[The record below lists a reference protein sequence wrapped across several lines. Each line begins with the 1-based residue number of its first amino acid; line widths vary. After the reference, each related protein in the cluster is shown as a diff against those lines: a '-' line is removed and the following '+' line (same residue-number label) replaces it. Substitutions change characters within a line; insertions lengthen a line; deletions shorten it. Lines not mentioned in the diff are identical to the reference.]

1 MQHTLNF
8 TRPTFLLIGI
18 LSLIL
23 VFFAQPQIAAAQFF
37 GASEPADKVAYLPTR
52 AFVPTIEQIQPM
64 AEQAYSMGM
73 YYDSLRMFRRLAPFN
88 PELSRL
94 GIAKSYERMGKY
106 AKALEVLG
114 ELHLQ
119 DSAFR
124 EQARILRASLLLSM
138 TELHQKKSDLKT
150 SEDYLRTFV
159 GEYKDELNSR
169 RYVHLMRQ
177 QATLTGSLVPK
188 ALKADQTTPLRI
200 GLLLPLSGSMAEIG
214 QNMQQ
219 AALLSLFN
227 QPMKHIELYPEDTQ
241 GTPAGAQAALE
252 RALQSGVDIV
262 LGPLLSQNVKA
273 IAPMADAADRPVIA
287 YSSDRLVADGEDV
300 RLFSIIPTEQAELVA
315 RYAVQHGYRSFS
327 ALMPE
332 GPYGREMFRVFEAE
346 VKRLGGTLDRHSF
359 YDPSN
364 PDLMKSI
371 KYLTRIDEARAKL
384 NKELR
389 ELEKQYELLADAM
402 DDKALERLKQLRKAD
417 PQPIVNY
424 QALFVPAPAKT
435 LSLIASQLAFYDS
448 DGSQV
453 KLLGSSQWDS
463 PDLLKNADRYMV
475 GGWYPALAKGNEFV
489 FEQQYKMIYG
499 QRPHPL
505 AGLAYDSVQLL
516 SNFAENGL
524 TRGHELSRFVRQ
536 SGGFY
541 GVTGPYRFNLQGTL
555 EHGYSLNQIGY
566 RRGQARNIEL
576 VPSPTILPAAEAPL
590 EPQYR
595 DKRFR
600 EPEPPR
606 RKSRGFFESLFG
618 N

>member
-1 MQHTLNF
+1 MTRHTPHLLLAVIGF
-8 TRPTFLLIGI
+8 TAFMVAQMAYTPTAH
-18 LSLIL
+18 
-23 VFFAQPQIAAAQFF
+23 AQLF
-37 GASEPADKVAYLPTR
+37 GTPSPESQVEYLPTR
-52 AFVPTIEQIQPM
+52 AFVPTIDQIKPL

-73 YYDSLRMFRRLAPFN
+73 YYDSLRYFQRLDAIN
-88 PELSRL
+88 PEQSQL
-94 GIAKSYERMGKY
+94 GIAKSFERMGEY
-106 AKALEVLG
+106 AKALGALQ
-114 ELHLQ
+114 ELPLA

-124 EQARILRASLLLSM
+124 EQARRLRASLLLSM
-138 TELHQKKSDLKT
+138 AEVHQKTNDLKA
-150 SEDYLRTFV
+150 SENYLRTFV
-159 GEYKDELNSR
+159 SEYKDELNNR
-169 RYVHLMRQ
+169 RYIHLMRQ
-177 QATLTGSLVPK
+177 QAVLSGSLIPD
-188 ALKADQTTPLRI
+188 ALKASEQTIPLRV
-200 GLLLPLSGSMAEIG
+200 GLLLPLSGPMAEIG
-214 QNMQQ
+214 QSMQQ
-219 AALLSLFN
+219 AALISLFN
-227 QPMKHIELYPEDTQ
+227 QSMKHIELYPEDTQ

-262 LGPLLSQNVKA
+262 LGPLLSQNVQA
-273 IAPMADAADRPVIA
+273 ITPMADAADRPVIA
-287 YSSDRLVADGEDV
+287 YSSDRMVADGRDV

-315 RYAVQHGYRSFS
+315 RYAVQHGYRSFA

-359 YDPSN
+359 YDAKS
-364 PDLMKSI
+364 PDITTSL
-371 KYLTRIDEARAKL
+371 KYITRIEEARAEL

-389 ELEKQYELLADAM
+389 ALEKQYELLADAM
-402 DDKALERLKQLRKAD
+402 DDESLARLRELRKAE

-435 LSLIASQLAFYDS
+435 LSLIASQLAFYDT

-463 PDLLKNADRYMV
+463 PELLANADRYV
-475 GGWYPALAKGNEFV
+475 WGSWYPALAKGNEFV
-489 FEQQYKMIYG
+489 FEQQYKAIYG
-499 QRPHPL
+499 QQPHPL
-505 AGLAYDSVQLL
+505 AALAYDSIQLL

-524 TRGHELSRFVRQ
+524 TRGNELDRMVRQ

-590 EPQYR
+590 EPQYT